1 MAVQNNREEIRKLMM
16 KALIFDMD
24 GVIIDSEPGSMEQI
38 LAFVRSKRPEVTR
51 KELYQIVG
59 RTSRDV
65 WTRIAG
71 VIGWDK
77 DWLATRT
84 EYREVWQPAHPH
96 TVNYHEIFRPAALDI
111 LKWAREKGMR
121 TAVASSTAY
130 EKVKTILTQVGVAPY
145 LDVIVSGEQF
155 KESKPNPEIYLKPAQ
170 LLGALP
176 KECIAIEDSTVGIT
190 AAHRAGVKVIAL
202 RDDRFDFDRSLAD
215 GEIGALEEFI
225 GLYEREEGCRP

>member
-130 EKVKTILTQVGVAPY
+130 EKVKTSLTQVGVAP
-145 LDVIVSGEQF
+145 
-155 KESKPNPEIYLKPAQ
+155 
-170 LLGALP
+170 
-176 KECIAIEDSTVGIT
+176 
-190 AAHRAGVKVIAL
+190 
-202 RDDRFDFDRSLAD
+202 
-215 GEIGALEEFI
+215 
-225 GLYEREEGCRP
+225 

>member
-130 EKVKTILTQVGVAPY
+130 EKVKMILTQVGVAPY

-155 KESKPNPEIYLKPAQ
+155 KESKPNPEIYLKTAQ